1 MLSLTRILG
10 GEVGQLP
17 STYLGM
23 PLGAN
28 SKSNEVWSGVIE
40 RCERRLSR
48 WKAQYLSKGGRLVLI
63 NSVLDALPTYLMSV
77 FPLSAQ
83 MEGRI
88 DALRRNFLWNGEK
101 ESKGYNLV
109 KWKTVL
115 LLKKQ
120 GGLGIKNLRKQNRSL
135 MMKWLWRFTR
145 EEQALWARV
154 IQAKYETLSNWTTK
168 EVTAA
173 YGVSLWRSIR
183 LVWVSFLGNTSF
195 NVNNGRKVLFWDDDW
210 LGNGC
215 LKQLFPDIYLLNQ
228 QQQAT
233 IQEVWNNNGWNL
245 TFRRMMNDWEIDR
258 LAEFYGT
265 IQHFG
270 GLKVGEDI
278 LR

>member
-1 MLSLTRILG
+1 
-10 GEVGQLP
+10 
-17 STYLGM
+17 
-23 PLGAN
+23 
-28 SKSNEVWSGVIE
+28 
-40 RCERRLSR
+40 
-48 WKAQYLSKGGRLVLI
+48 
-63 NSVLDALPTYLMSV
+63 
-77 FPLSAQ
+77 
-83 MEGRI
+83 
-88 DALRRNFLWNGEK
+88 
-101 ESKGYNLV
+101 
-109 KWKTVL
+109 
-115 LLKKQ
+115 
-120 GGLGIKNLRKQNRSL
+120 
-135 MMKWLWRFTR
+135 MKWLWRFTR

-183 LVWVSFLGNTSF
+183 LAWVSFLGNTSF

-258 LAEFYGT
+258 SAEFYGT

-270 GLKVGEDI
+270 GLEVGEDT
-278 LR
+278 LRWTSDSKGNFTANSAYKNMIHMESQLSFLPWKLIWKVKIPYKVVVFTWLVVKEAALTQENLMKRGINMCPRCFFLRATGRVNQPSVPSS